1 MRNPAWSPGRASTRC
16 GCSPPPIPNGWIIRL
31 LQPDILHAAQVQV
44 RATKQQTTHNFPIE
58 VFVAH
63 ETHDASSSEAPLA
76 CEQSSSKVGEIPL
89 AALYA
94 LADFPCLLFTFC
106 QIGFYLPPMTQVV
119 GDDSVDIGQRRGG
132 IAFRDGFRGRP
143 VLESANHQLQ

>member
-1 MRNPAWSPGRASTRC
+1 MRLFAAAHSKWLDH
-16 GCSPPPIPNGWIIRL
+16 PPPATRHLARGTGPS
-31 LQPDILHAAQVQV
+31 P
-44 RATKQQTTHNFPIE
+44 ATKQQTTHNFPIE

-63 ETHDASSSEAPLA
+63 ETHDASSSKAPLA
-76 CEQSSSKVGEIPL
+76 CEQASSKVGEIPL